1 MRSAQRYTEASTS
14 PIRRAARGL
23 DAPNRR
29 QPRTAS
35 WLRVTN
41 LVRRSAATRR
51 ETLLDTAAGNSIG
64 IAFVTQ
70 MRSLDGLITDAQF
83 TGSSQESSVKGDAG
97 GVAEQL
103 RRFLLSAELS
113 QEEAARSGLSV
124 RDRQSGARTFPP
136 ASPSNAEPAPCP
148 RPSRTTGSA
157 RPGTRTCRPP
167 PTEPY
172 RTPQP
177 PGDQGAPDTG
187 PRPRSPQQP
196 VSFQPGLTTAH
207 RGYFDARTA

>member
-1 MRSAQRYTEASTS
+1 MAHRYTEASAS
-14 PIRRAARGL
+14 PICRAARGR
-23 DAPNRR
+23 DAQIGGSPGRR
-29 QPRTAS
+29 VGYQSPT
-35 WLRVTN
+35 

-51 ETLLDTAAGNSIG
+51 ETLLDAAAGNSTG

-136 ASPSNAEPAPCP
+136 ASPSNAEPPPCP

-172 RTPQP
+172 RNTS
-177 PGDQGAPDTG
+177 AT
-187 PRPRSPQQP
+187 R
-196 VSFQPGLTTAH
+196 
-207 RGYFDARTA
+207 